1 MSKRCKISRRN
12 GPPTYFAVSESCTN
26 NPLGINFSVR
36 KKVIGEEWSKFAELS
51 VSSERC
57 IFLPKPKVF
66 SHRFDMINIRLQ
78 VVNVAT
84 QWLRQHP

>member
-12 GPPTYFAVSESCTN
+12 EPPTHFAVSESRTN

-57 IFLPKPKVF
+57 IFLPKRGAWEGKF
-66 SHRFDMINIRLQ
+66 F
-78 VVNVAT
+78 VVLKRT
-84 QWLRQHP
+84 HLLSL